1 MHTKRHKKI
10 GIKIRSR
17 IPFPPTRVFADR
29 KKEQKR
35 RACRGK
41 QNQFSPF
48 LFFISML
55 QNENVLPSD
64 GFKQY

>member
-1 MHTKRHKKI
+1 MTEKNKKKMRI
-10 GIKIRSR
+10 AIRSR

-48 LFFISML
+48 CFFISML